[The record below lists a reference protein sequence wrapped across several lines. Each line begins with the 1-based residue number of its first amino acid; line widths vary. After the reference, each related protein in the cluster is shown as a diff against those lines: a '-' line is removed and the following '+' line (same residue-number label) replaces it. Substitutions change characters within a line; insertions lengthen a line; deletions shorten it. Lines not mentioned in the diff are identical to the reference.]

1 LRSIGVATTSR
12 ADYGANLPLL
22 RAIQADPD
30 LCLKLYV
37 SGAHLSPEFGLTVQM
52 IDRDG
57 FPIEE
62 RVEMLL
68 SADTPTAIT
77 KSVGLG
83 LIGFSDAFSRSMP
96 DILIVTGDR
105 YEMLAV
111 ALAALPFK
119 IPVAHLSGG
128 ELTEGA
134 IDDSLRHCI
143 TKLSHLHFTTTEE
156 YARRVIQLGED
167 PSRVFVTGEPTLDG
181 ARESANVSPTDL
193 EQRFGV
199 DVKRP
204 FLVVTCHPVTL
215 EYEQTEWQIGE
226 LLAALQAANL
236 PVVFTMPNADTA
248 GRIIATKMREWV
260 RTNPGIFVENFGV
273 QIYHSLMSYAAA
285 IVGNSSSGII
295 ESPTFKV
302 PTVNIGKRQDGRVR
316 ARNVIDVGYPREEI
330 LAGIKRAISEDFRAS
345 LTSLVNPYASRTRS
359 AASEIMSV
367 LKTIQLGD
375 WLIRKKFHD
384 FGASPL
390 RAGKG

>member
-12 ADYGANLPLL
+12 ADYGASLPIL
-22 RAIQADPD
+22 RAIQADPE

-37 SGAHLSPEFGLTVQM
+37 SGAHLSSEFGLTVQI

-57 FPIEE
+57 FQIEE

-68 SADTPTAIT
+68 SSDTPSAIG
-77 KSVGLG
+77 KSIGLG
-83 LIGFSDAFSRSMP
+83 IAGFSQAFSRSAL
-96 DILIVTGDR
+96 DLLVVTGDR

-167 PSRVFVTGEPTLDG
+167 PSRVFVTGEPALDDV
-181 ARESANVSPTDL
+181 RNSANISPTVL
-193 EQRFGV
+193 EEQFGV

-204 FLVVTCHPVTL
+204 FLVVTFHPVTL
-215 EYEQTEWQIGE
+215 EYEQAEWQVDE

-236 PVVFTMPNADTA
+236 SVVFTLPNADT
-248 GRIIATKMREWV
+248 GSRIISAKMREWV
-260 RTNPGIFVENFGV
+260 RVNRGIFVENFGI
-273 QIYHSLMSYAAA
+273 QAYRSLISCAAA
-285 IVGNSSSGII
+285 MVGNSSSGII
-295 ESPTFKV
+295 ESPSFQV
-302 PTVNIGKRQDGRVR
+302 PTVNIGTRQEGRIR
-316 ARNVIDVGYPREEI
+316 ARNVIDVGYRREEI
-330 LAGIKRAISEDFRAS
+330 LAGIERAISEDFRAS
-345 LTSLVNPYASRTRS
+345 LTSLVNPYASPKQC
-359 AASEIMSV
+359 AASDIVGV
-367 LKTIQLGD
+367 LKTVQLGD
-375 WLIRKKFHD
+375 RLIRKKFYNL
-384 FGASPL
+384 ATSP
-390 RAGKG
+390 